1 MHESIDAIDRKILSA
16 LQADGRMTIT
26 QLSEKVSL
34 SKTPCTERVK
44 RLERDG
50 YITGYRAVID
60 PVAAGLAMTVFV
72 QVQLDRTTTTV
83 LDWFNS
89 EVRRIP
95 EVEAVHMIAGGFDYL
110 LKVRVRDMAHYRKVL
125 GDRIGTLSG
134 VSQTHTYAVME
145 TVIENGGVHPAL
157 L

>member
-1 MHESIDAIDRKILSA
+1 MNARLDAIDRKILTG
-16 LQADGRMTIT
+16 LQSDGRMTIT
-26 QLSEKVSL
+26 ELSDLAGL
-34 SKTPCTERVK
+34 SKTACTERVR
-44 RLERDG
+44 RLEREG
-50 YITGYRAVID
+50 HITGYRAVVD

-72 QVQLDRTTTTV
+72 QVQMDRTTTQV

-89 EVRRIP
+89 EVKRIP

-110 LKVRVRDMAHYRKVL
+110 LKVRVRDMRHYRKVL
-125 GDRIGTLSG
+125 GDRIGTLAG

-145 TVIENGGVHPAL
+145 TVVENNGVHPAL